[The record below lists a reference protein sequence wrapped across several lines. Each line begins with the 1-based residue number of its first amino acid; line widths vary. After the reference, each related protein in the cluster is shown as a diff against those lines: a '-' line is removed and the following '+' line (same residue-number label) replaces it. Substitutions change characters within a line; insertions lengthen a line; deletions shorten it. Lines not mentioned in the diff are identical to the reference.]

1 MNKRV
6 WIVGILFFAVQPG
19 ALAYLDEVLMTPD
32 EIWSAAK
39 LVLEP
44 TGIVVEN
51 KASYTLKSNWIE
63 DIIRKE
69 KKLLPRA
76 VGGGPSMARTVRR
89 RCQMTVMLKELPTG
103 TQIQITG
110 KYQERPL
117 SAPEHQARWKFVKPS
132 TEDYELER
140 LLFFKILREMARLKS
155 AQN

>member
-6 WIVGILFFAVQPG
+6 WIVGILFLVLQPM
-19 ALAYLDEVLMTPD
+19 AFAYLDEVLMTPD
-32 EIWSAAK
+32 EIWAATK

-44 TGIVVEN
+44 TGIVDEN
-51 KASYTLKSNWIE
+51 KASYTLKSKWIE
-63 DIIRKE
+63 DIVRKE

-76 VGGGPSMARTVRR
+76 VGGGPTMARTVRR
-89 RCQMTVMLKELPTG
+89 RCQMTVVLKELPAG
-103 TQIQITG
+103 TQIQISG

-140 LLFFKILREMARLKS
+140 LLFFKILREMARVKS
-155 AQN
+155 SQN

>member
-6 WIVGILFFAVQPG
+6 LLIGMFFLVLQPM

-32 EIWSAAK
+32 EIWSATK

-44 TGIVVEN
+44 TGIASEN
-51 KASYTLKSNWIE
+51 KASYTIKSKWME

-76 VGGGPSMARTVRR
+76 VGGGPTMARTVRR
-89 RCQMTVMLKELPTG
+89 RCQMTVVLKELPTG
-103 TQIQITG
+103 TQIQISG

-140 LLFFKILREMARLKS
+140 LLFFKILREMSRIKS
-155 AQN
+155 SQN